1 MRSSQGRFSAGSST
15 RLSLQ
20 PSTMSADRLAELGA
34 DLGEHGLAA
43 AVFRG
48 VVQQRP
54 DRLVLGGAVLEGKR
68 GDAEDVRDV
77 RDVRS
82 LAPLALVHP
91 CGEDECGRKGVHA
104 PSS

>member
-1 MRSSQGRFSAGSST
+1 
-15 RLSLQ
+15 
-20 PSTMSADRLAELGA
+20 MSATFSPNWAP

-54 DRLVLGGAVLEGKR
+54 DRLVLGGAVLEGKG

-77 RDVRS
+77 RNVGS

-91 CGEDECGRKGVHA
+91 RGEDECGRKGVHA